1 LKKET
6 TIFVVDDDNSA
17 RNGITRLLLAAGYC
31 VKAFASSKK
40 FLESLGT
47 VKSGFVLLDIRM
59 PEISTEE
66 FAKKLSE
73 NNTNLKI
80 IVITADD
87 SPGTRQKASDIKAI
101 EFFRKPIDGNALLD
115 TIGWALKRSENKNS
129 CL

>member
-1 LKKET
+1 LKNET

-17 RNGITRLLLAAGYC
+17 RNGITRLLLSAGYS

-47 VKSGFVLLDIRM
+47 LKSGFILLDIRM

-80 IVITADD
+80 IVITADA
-87 SPGTRQKASDIKAI
+87 SPETRQKASDIGAI
-101 EFFRKPIDGNALLD
+101 GFFRKPIDGKALID
-115 TIGWALKRSENKNS
+115 SIGWALKCDEKNI
-129 CL
+129 

>member
-1 LKKET
+1 
-6 TIFVVDDDNSA
+6 
-17 RNGITRLLLAAGYC
+17 
-31 VKAFASSKK
+31 
-40 FLESLGT
+40 
-47 VKSGFVLLDIRM
+47 M

-87 SPGTRQKASDIKAI
+87 SPVSRQKAFDIKAM

-115 TIGWALKRSENKNS
+115 TIGWALKRSENKD
-129 CL
+129 

>member
-17 RNGITRLLLAAGYC
+17 RNGITRLLLAAGYY

-59 PEISTEE
+59 QDISTEE
-66 FAKKLSE
+66 FVKKFSE

-87 SPGTRQKASDIKAI
+87 SPVSRQKAFDIKAM

-115 TIGWALKRSENKNS
+115 TIGWALKRSEKID
-129 CL
+129 